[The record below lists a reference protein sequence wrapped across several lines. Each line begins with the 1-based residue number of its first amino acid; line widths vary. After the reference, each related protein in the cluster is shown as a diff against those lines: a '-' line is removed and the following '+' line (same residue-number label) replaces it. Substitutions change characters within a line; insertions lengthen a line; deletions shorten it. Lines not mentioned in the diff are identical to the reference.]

1 MVRQALKDSLSQ
13 EGIRAIL
20 SHCLLEFF
28 NLLGI
33 LRIPSHRLITAGVDI
48 HWVKAG
54 GILCTEPLPIVRWWG
69 RRQRLGANREWVSP
83 EVQGKWSWG
92 QGSTVG
98 PRDAIKG

>member
-69 RRQRLGANREWVSP
+69 RRQRHGGINQKVWSPSEVVLGP
-83 EVQGKWSWG
+83 
-92 QGSTVG
+92 GSTGG
-98 PRDAIKG
+98 PRGAVRGTE